1 MAGPLTKYAF
11 INAKVRAR
19 ISKLLSEDILRQM
32 VTVRSIDDALV
43 LLRDS
48 PFGILDEIYTKS
60 GDLKLAELELLKNE
74 IEVYGTITRYVRDE
88 ILDFVRSLLLRFE
101 IDNLKNAL
109 RIFFDGKIRKRD
121 VEDAVH
127 YILYDKIINTLNI
140 DAITNAENLG
150 EIAQSLAATPYGAII
165 EKQRATVEQESS
177 LFRLEVTLD
186 HFFYTNLI
194 HQAKGLRGTDR
205 REALRLIG
213 VEIDLQNI
221 NWIIRFKNFY
231 NLPLEQVLSLVI
243 PSGFNL
249 DSASIGET
257 YSSQNVSSILND
269 VLKKKYPGLSTM
281 LTAQTSDSSS
291 RLLLIERILE
301 QVMKHEI
308 QRILQGYPFTIGI
321 ILCYFL
327 LKKNEIARVKTVLN
341 AKHYGVS
348 EERIEGML

>member
-19 ISKLLSEDILRQM
+19 ISKLLSEDTLRQM
-32 VTVRSIDDALV
+32 ATARSIDEALV
-43 LLRDS
+43 LLRNS
-48 PFGILDEIYTKS
+48 SFGILEEIYTKS
-60 GDLKLAELELLKNE
+60 GDLKLAELELLKSE
-74 IEVYGTITRYVRDE
+74 IGVYGTITRYVRDE

-101 IDNLKNAL
+101 TDNLKNAL
-109 RIFFDGKIRKRD
+109 RIFFDGKIRKRH

-127 YILYDKIINTLNI
+127 YILYDTIINTLNI
-140 DAITNAENLG
+140 DAIINADNLG
-150 EIAQSLAATPYGAII
+150 EIARSLAATPYGALIKKH
-165 EKQRATVEQESS
+165 ETAVEQDGS
-177 LFRLEVTLD
+177 LFKLEVALD
-186 HFFYTNLI
+186 HFFYTNLVI
-194 HQAKGLRGTDR
+194 QARGLRGTDR

-231 NLPLEQVLSLVI
+231 NLPLEEVLSLII

-249 DSASIGET
+249 DSASIKKT
-257 YSSQNVSSILND
+257 YSSQNVSAILND

-281 LTAQTSDSSS
+281 LAAQTSDSTS

-301 QVMKHEI
+301 QIMKHEI

-341 AKHYGVS
+341 AKQYGFA

>member
-11 INAKVRAR
+11 INAKIRAR
-19 ISKLLSEDILRQM
+19 ISKLLSEETLRQIATAGS
-32 VTVRSIDDALV
+32 VDEALV
-43 LLRDS
+43 LLRDTS
-48 PFGILDEIYTKS
+48 FDILEEIYTKS
-60 GDLKLAELELLKNE
+60 GDLKLAELELLKSE
-74 IEVYGTITRYVRDE
+74 IEVYGTIAKYVRDE
-88 ILDFVRSLLLRFE
+88 ILEFVRSLLLRFE
-101 IDNLKNAL
+101 MDNLKNAL
-109 RIFFDGKIRKRD
+109 RIFFDGKIRKRN

-127 YILYDKIINTLNI
+127 YILYDNIVNIINI
-140 DAITNAENLG
+140 DAIINAENLG
-150 EIAQSLAATPYGAII
+150 DIAQSLGGTPYGAVI
-165 EKQRATVEQESS
+165 EKQRVTVEEEGS
-177 LFRLEVTLD
+177 LFRLEVALD
-186 HFFYTNLI
+186 HLFYTNLI
-194 HQAKGLRGTDR
+194 IQARGLRGIDR

-231 NLPLEQVLSLVI
+231 NLPLQQVLSLII

-249 DSASIGET
+249 DSASIT
-257 YSSQNVSSILND
+257 KMYSSQNVSAILNN

-281 LTAQTSDSSS
+281 LTTQTSDSSS

-301 QVMKHEI
+301 QIMNHEI

-327 LKKNEIARVKTVLN
+327 LKKNEITRVRTVLN
-341 AKHYGVS
+341 AKHYSVA